1 MHLYL
6 AYKNYSAW
14 SLRLWLAMK
23 TFGLEFLET
32 ILPFAH
38 RDSLSEYSESRC
50 VLPQV
55 PALEDGDLMIPDSLA
70 SSNIWLNVSRPMR
83 GGLKSRN

>member
-1 MHLYL
+1 MDLSI
-6 AYKNYSAW
+6 AYKNYSAL
-14 SLRLWLAMK
+14 SLRPWLAMK
-23 TFGLEFLET
+23 TFGLEFEET

-38 RDSLSEYSESRC
+38 GDSLSEYSELRS

-55 PALEDGDLMIPDSLA
+55 RVLGDGGLLFRFRSP
-70 SSNIWLNVSRPMR
+70 SSNIWPNVSRPMR